1 MRPTRIREIKMKKT
15 LLVVSALSVAL
26 ASQAQILKPKSE
38 LVGIGDPAPVMFTC
52 DGKGRMYNYLDTDEK
67 RVKIYDENL
76 DVEKE
81 FDLVL
86 PNMETYAVTK
96 YREPLWKNMSQF
108 DKVVDHTVYP
118 DVNHAVYP
126 TAVENMTVDLIRDD
140 MNFLCRNI
148 YNGEPLF
155 GKEAV
160 ITETS
165 RTATSVSFDISVNK
179 DSLELSW
186 DYNGKLTGHYYIG
199 QITYSLVDSLALSG
213 DRQQC
218 GKYSGTL
225 KYYGSSLTGA
235 WKEAPEKSDVRSF
248 DVSALVLRYYDM
260 TSPYECSNFYITQN
274 LFNADK
280 AYEYVVPICQQSVE
294 RTNETDR
301 DGDGEVDQ
309 IVTWYDYACPGF
321 KIMQDN
327 GNVVATVMFD
337 EGYILNRY
345 DRHLSF
351 VHFENKNYIVA
362 EVMKTGSDDKTESAS
377 IFYAITPG
385 DAASIKAVRTE
396 RTGLKAT
403 PELARKN
410 EMVVVD
416 FRGIENAKLLSVVNG
431 NGQTVMQTPVA
442 NGQTSYRLNTSNLP
456 AGLYVVKVDNGKR
469 MTESCKIVVR

>member
-1 MRPTRIREIKMKKT
+1 MKKT

-26 ASQAQILKPKSE
+26 ASQAQILKPESV
-38 LVGIGDPAPVMFTC
+38 LGDMRAPVPVPGMFTC
-52 DGKGRMYNYLDTDEK
+52 DGKSRMSNYLDRGEK
-67 RVKIYDENL
+67 NVKVYNEDLE
-76 DVEKE
+76 VEKE

-86 PNMETYAVTK
+86 PNEQSYAVTK
-96 YREPLWKNMSQF
+96 YRELLWKNMPQF
-108 DKVVDHTVYP
+108 DKVVDFVGS
-118 DVNHAVYP
+118 P
-126 TAVENMTVDLIRDD
+126 TAIENVTADQIRDITD
-140 MNFLCRNI
+140 LNE
-148 YNGEPLF
+148 YYEPRKLF

-179 DSLELSW
+179 DSLEVSR

-199 QITYSLVDSLALSG
+199 QITYSLVDSLTLSG

-225 KYYGSSLTGA
+225 KYYGPSLTGA
-235 WKEAPEKSDVRSF
+235 WKEDPEKSNEQSF
-248 DVSALVLRYYDM
+248 ETRPINLYYYDM
-260 TSPYECSNFYITQN
+260 ASLYDDGHFLITQN

-280 AYEYVVPICQQSVE
+280 AYEYVVPICQLSVE
-294 RTNETDR
+294 RTTETDS
-301 DGDGEVDQ
+301 DGDGEPDQ
-309 IVTWYDYACPGF
+309 IVTWYGCTYPGF

-327 GNVVATVMFD
+327 GNVVATIMLD
-337 EGYILNRY
+337 EGYSLNTY
-345 DRHLSF
+345 DSDFTF

-362 EVMKTGSDDKTESAS
+362 NVQKAGNDGKAEYAS
-377 IFYAITPG
+377 VFYAITPG

-403 PELARKN
+403 PEFARKN

>member
-1 MRPTRIREIKMKKT
+1 MKKT

-26 ASQAQILKPKSE
+26 ASQAQILKPESV
-38 LVGIGDPAPVMFTC
+38 LGGGMITPVPVPGMFTC
-52 DGKGRMYNYLDTDEK
+52 DGKSRMSNYLDYDEK
-67 RVKIYDENL
+67 NVKVYNEDLE
-76 DVEKE
+76 VEKE

-86 PNMETYAVTK
+86 PNAQTYAVTK
-96 YREPLWKNMSQF
+96 YRELLWKNMPQF
-108 DKVVDHTVYP
+108 DRVVDYEFNPNAIENV
-118 DVNHAVYP
+118 
-126 TAVENMTVDLIRDD
+126 TADLIRDD
-140 MNFLCRNI
+140 MNYL
-148 YNGEPLF
+148 YGYHGEPLF

-179 DSLELSW
+179 DSLEVST

-199 QITYSLVDSLALSG
+199 QITYSLVNSDSL
-213 DRQQC
+213 RQQC

-225 KYYGSSLTGA
+225 KYYGPSLTGA
-235 WKEAPEKSDVRSF
+235 WKEAPEKSGEQSF
-248 DVSALVLRYYDM
+248 EIRPLKLHYYDM
-260 TSPYECSNFYITQN
+260 ASLYDGDHFLITQN

-294 RTNETDR
+294 STTETDR
-301 DGDGEVDQ
+301 DGDGEPDQ
-309 IVTWYDYACPGF
+309 IVTWYGCTYPGF

-327 GNVVATVMFD
+327 GNVVATIMLD
-337 EGYILNRY
+337 EGYSLNTY
-345 DRHLSF
+345 DSDFTF
-351 VHFENKNYIVA
+351 VHIENKNYIVA
-362 EVMKTGSDDKTESAS
+362 NVQKAGSDGKTEYAS

-416 FRGIENAKLLSVVNG
+416 FSTIENAKLLSVVNG

>member
-1 MRPTRIREIKMKKT
+1 MKKT

-26 ASQAQILKPKSE
+26 ASQAQILKPESV
-38 LVGIGDPAPVMFTC
+38 LGDMRVPVPVPGMFTC
-52 DGKGRMYNYLDTDEK
+52 DGKSRMSNYLDHNEK
-67 RVKIYDENL
+67 NVKVYNEDLE
-76 DVEKE
+76 VEKE

-86 PNMETYAVTK
+86 PNAQSYAVTK
-96 YREPLWKNMSQF
+96 YRELLWKNMPQF
-108 DKVVDHTVYP
+108 DMVVDYAFDPVAIEK
-118 DVNHAVYP
+118 V
-126 TAVENMTVDLIRDD
+126 TVDLIRDMTEFD
-140 MNFLCRNI
+140 EYYGGSLR
-148 YNGEPLF
+148 LF

-179 DSLELSW
+179 DSLEVSK
-186 DYNGKLTGHYYIG
+186 DYGSGKLKGHYYIG
-199 QITYSLVDSLALSG
+199 QITYTLVDSLTLSG

-225 KYYGSSLTGA
+225 KYYGPSLTGA
-235 WKEAPEKSDVRSF
+235 WKEDPEKSDERSF
-248 DVSALVLRYYDM
+248 EIRPISLYYYDM
-260 TSPYECSNFYITQN
+260 ASLYDDGHFLITQN

-280 AYEYVVPICQQSVE
+280 AYEYVVPICQLSVE
-294 RTNETDR
+294 RTTETDS
-301 DGDGEVDQ
+301 DGDGEPDQ
-309 IVTWYDYACPGF
+309 IVTWYGCTYPGF

-327 GNVVATVMFD
+327 GNVVATIMLD
-337 EGYILNRY
+337 EGYSLNTY
-345 DRHLSF
+345 DSDFTF

-362 EVMKTGSDDKTESAS
+362 NVQKAGNDGKTEYAS
-377 IFYAITPG
+377 VFYAITPG

-403 PELARKN
+403 PEFARKN

-431 NGQTVMQTPVA
+431 NGQTVMQTSVA

>member
-26 ASQAQILKPKSE
+26 TSQAQILKPESVLGGGMITPE
-38 LVGIGDPAPVMFTC
+38 PVPGMFTC
-52 DGKGRMYNYLDTDEK
+52 DGKSRMSNYLDYNEK
-67 RVKIYDENL
+67 NVKVYNENL
-76 DVEKE
+76 EVEKE

-86 PNMETYAVTK
+86 PNAQTYAVTK
-96 YREPLWKNMSQF
+96 YRELLWKNMPQF
-108 DKVVDHTVYP
+108 DRVVDYEFNPNAIENV
-118 DVNHAVYP
+118 
-126 TAVENMTVDLIRDD
+126 TADRIRND
-140 MNFLCRNI
+140 MNYLYGYSGN
-148 YNGEPLF
+148 PLF

-179 DSLELSW
+179 DSLEVSK

-199 QITYSLVDSLALSG
+199 QITYSLVNSDSL
-213 DRQQC
+213 RQQC

-225 KYYGSSLTGA
+225 KYYGPSLTGA
-235 WKEAPEKSDVRSF
+235 WKEDPEKSNERSF
-248 DVSALVLRYYDM
+248 EIRPLKMSYYDM
-260 TSPYECSNFYITQN
+260 ASLFDESNFLITQN

-294 RTNETDR
+294 RTNETDL

-309 IVTWYDYACPGF
+309 IVTWYGYACPGF

-327 GNVVATVMFD
+327 GNVLATIMFD
-337 EGYILNRY
+337 EGYCFDDYLIGG
-345 DRHLSF
+345 DQSLSL

-362 EVMKTGSDDKTESAS
+362 NVEKAGSNGEKERAC

-385 DAASIKAVRTE
+385 DASSIKAVRTE
-396 RTGLKAT
+396 RTGVKAT
-403 PELARKN
+403 PEFARKS

-431 NGQTVMQTPVA
+431 NGQTVMQAPVA

>member
-1 MRPTRIREIKMKKT
+1 MKKT

-26 ASQAQILKPKSE
+26 ASQAQILKPESV
-38 LVGIGDPAPVMFTC
+38 LGDMRSPVPVPGMFTC
-52 DGKGRMYNYLDTDEK
+52 DGKSRMSNCLDHGEK
-67 RVKIYDENL
+67 SVKIYDENL

-86 PNMETYAVTK
+86 PNVETYAVTK
-96 YREPLWKNMSQF
+96 YREPLWKNMPQF
-108 DKVVDHTVYP
+108 DKVVDFAIDP
-118 DVNHAVYP
+118 IAIEDM
-126 TAVENMTVDLIRDD
+126 TADRIRDLRTND
-140 MNFLCRNI
+140 GYYVL
-148 YNGEPLF
+148 L

-179 DSLELSW
+179 DSLELST

-199 QITYSLVDSLALSG
+199 KITYSLVDTLLLNG
-213 DRQQC
+213 DRQQF

-235 WKEAPEKSDVRSF
+235 WKEAPEKSNVRSF
-248 DVSALVLRYYDM
+248 DVEALDLMYSDM
-260 TSPYECSNFYITQN
+260 VSPCEESYFLITQN

-294 RTNETDR
+294 RTDETDL

-309 IVTWYDYACPGF
+309 IVTWYGYACPGF

-345 DRHLSF
+345 DSYLNF
-351 VHFENKNYIVA
+351 VHLENKNYIVA
-362 EVMKTGSDDKTESAS
+362 NVEKTGSDGKTERAS

-385 DAASIKAVRTE
+385 DASSIKAVRTE
-396 RTGLKAT
+396 RTGVKAT
-403 PELARKN
+403 PEFARKS

>member
-1 MRPTRIREIKMKKT
+1 MKKT

-26 ASQAQILKPKSE
+26 ASQAQILKPKSK
-38 LVGIGDPAPVMFTC
+38 LDGVGVPVPGMFTC
-52 DGKGRMYNYLDTDEK
+52 DGKSRMSNYLGYNEK
-67 RVKIYDENL
+67 NVKVYNEDLE
-76 DVEKE
+76 VEKE

-86 PNMETYAVTK
+86 PNAQSYAVTK
-96 YREPLWKNMSQF
+96 YRELLWKNMPQF
-108 DKVVDHTVYP
+108 DMVVDY
-118 DVNHAVYP
+118 AVDP
-126 TAVENMTVDLIRDD
+126 VAIENVTADQIRDE
-140 MNFLCRNI
+140 MNYRYEYGNPAGLRR
-148 YNGEPLF
+148 LF

-179 DSLELSW
+179 DSLEVSK

-199 QITYSLVDSLALSG
+199 KITYTLGDTLVSSG
-213 DRQQC
+213 VRVPC
-218 GKYSGTL
+218 GKYSGIL
-225 KYYGSSLTGA
+225 KYYGPSLTGA
-235 WKEAPEKSDVRSF
+235 WKENPEKSDERSF
-248 DVSALVLRYYDM
+248 EIMPINLYYYDM
-260 TSPYECSNFYITQN
+260 ASLYDDGHFLITQN

-280 AYEYVVPICQQSVE
+280 AYEYVVPICQQSVV
-294 RTNETDR
+294 RTEETDL
-301 DGDGEVDQ
+301 DGDGEADQ
-309 IVTWYDYACPGF
+309 ITTWYGCDYPGF

-327 GNVVATVMFD
+327 GNVVATIMLD
-337 EGYILNRY
+337 EGYSLNTY
-345 DRHLSF
+345 DSDFTF

-362 EVMKTGSDDKTESAS
+362 NVQKTGSNGETEYAS

-403 PELARKN
+403 PEFARKS

-431 NGQTVMQTPVA
+431 NGQTVMQVPVA

-469 MTESCKIVVR
+469 MTENCKIVVR

>member
-1 MRPTRIREIKMKKT
+1 MKKT

-26 ASQAQILKPKSE
+26 ASQAQILKPESV
-38 LVGIGDPAPVMFTC
+38 LGDMRVPVPVPGMFTC
-52 DGKGRMYNYLDTDEK
+52 DGKSRMSNYLDHNEK
-67 RVKIYDENL
+67 NVKVYNEDLE
-76 DVEKE
+76 VEKE

-86 PNMETYAVTK
+86 PNAQSYAVTK
-96 YREPLWKNMSQF
+96 YRELLWKNMPQF
-108 DKVVDHTVYP
+108 DKVVDY
-118 DVNHAVYP
+118 AVDP
-126 TAVENMTVDLIRDD
+126 IAIEKVTVDLIRDMTEFD
-140 MNFLCRNI
+140 EYYGGSLR
-148 YNGEPLF
+148 LF

-179 DSLELSW
+179 DSLEVSK
-186 DYNGKLTGHYYIG
+186 DYGSGKLKGHYYIG
-199 QITYSLVDSLALSG
+199 QITYTLVDSLTLSG

-225 KYYGSSLTGA
+225 KYYGPSLTGA
-235 WKEAPEKSDVRSF
+235 WKENPEKSDERSF
-248 DVSALVLRYYDM
+248 KIRPISLYYYDM
-260 TSPYECSNFYITQN
+260 ASLYDDGHFLITQN

-280 AYEYVVPICQQSVE
+280 AYEYVVPICQLSVE
-294 RTNETDR
+294 RTTETDS
-301 DGDGEVDQ
+301 DGDGEPDQ
-309 IVTWYDYACPGF
+309 IVTWYGCTYPGF

-327 GNVVATVMFD
+327 GNVVATIMLD
-337 EGYILNRY
+337 EGYSLNTY
-345 DRHLSF
+345 DSDFTF

-362 EVMKTGSDDKTESAS
+362 NVQKAGNDGKTEFAS
-377 IFYAITPG
+377 VFYAITPG

-403 PELARKN
+403 PEFARKN

>member
-1 MRPTRIREIKMKKT
+1 MKKT

-38 LVGIGDPAPVMFTC
+38 LVGIGDPVPVMFTC
-52 DGKGRMYNYLDTDEK
+52 DGKGRMYNYLDTGEK
-67 RVKIYDENL
+67 SVKIYDENL

-86 PNMETYAVTK
+86 PKAETYTVTK
-96 YREPLWKNMSQF
+96 YRELLWKNMPQL
-108 DKVVDHTVYP
+108 DKVVD
-118 DVNHAVYP
+118 DAGYP
-126 TAVENMTVDLIRDD
+126 TAIENMTADLIRE
-140 MNFLCRNI
+140 MYELNE
-148 YNGEPLF
+148 YNEPRRLF

-179 DSLELSW
+179 DSLEVSR

-199 QITYSLVDSLALSG
+199 QITYSLVDSLTSSG
-213 DRQQC
+213 YRQQS

-225 KYYGSSLTGA
+225 KYYGPSLTGA
-235 WKEAPEKSDVRSF
+235 WKEAPEKSDVYSF
-248 DVSALVLRYYDM
+248 DVSALVSSYDDM
-260 TSPYECSNFYITQN
+260 VSHYDCNNFYITQN

-294 RTNETDR
+294 RTVETDL
-301 DGDGEVDQ
+301 DGDGEADQ
-309 IVTWYDYACPGF
+309 ITTWYGCDYPGF

-327 GNVVATVMFD
+327 GNVVATIMLD
-337 EGYILNRY
+337 EGYSLNTY
-345 DRHLSF
+345 DSDFTF

-362 EVMKTGSDDKTESAS
+362 NVQKAGNDGKTEYAS
-377 IFYAITPG
+377 VFYAITPG
-385 DAASIKAVRTE
+385 DAASIKAVCTE

-403 PELARKN
+403 PEFARKN

>member
-1 MRPTRIREIKMKKT
+1 M
-15 LLVVSALSVAL
+15 S
-26 ASQAQILKPKSE
+26 
-38 LVGIGDPAPVMFTC
+38 
-52 DGKGRMYNYLDTDEK
+52 NYLDHNEK
-67 RVKIYDENL
+67 NVKVYNEDLE
-76 DVEKE
+76 VEKE

-86 PNMETYAVTK
+86 PNAQSYAVTK
-96 YREPLWKNMSQF
+96 YRELLWKNMPQF
-108 DKVVDHTVYP
+108 DKVVDY
-118 DVNHAVYP
+118 AVDP
-126 TAVENMTVDLIRDD
+126 IAIEKVTVDLIRDMTEFD
-140 MNFLCRNI
+140 EYYGGSLR
-148 YNGEPLF
+148 LF

-179 DSLELSW
+179 DSLEVSK
-186 DYNGKLTGHYYIG
+186 DYGSGKLKGHYYIG
-199 QITYSLVDSLALSG
+199 QITYTLVDSLTLSG

-225 KYYGSSLTGA
+225 KYYGPSITGA
-235 WKEAPEKSDVRSF
+235 WKEDPEKSDERSF
-248 DVSALVLRYYDM
+248 EIRPISLYYYDM
-260 TSPYECSNFYITQN
+260 ASLYDDGHFLITQN

-280 AYEYVVPICQQSVE
+280 AYEYVVPICQLSVE
-294 RTNETDR
+294 RTTETDS
-301 DGDGEVDQ
+301 DGDGEPDQ
-309 IVTWYDYACPGF
+309 IVTWYGCTYPGF

-327 GNVVATVMFD
+327 GNVVATIMLD
-337 EGYILNRY
+337 EGYSLNTY
-345 DRHLSF
+345 DSDFTF

-362 EVMKTGSDDKTESAS
+362 NVQKAGNDGKTEYAS
-377 IFYAITPG
+377 VFYAITPG

-403 PELARKN
+403 PEFARKN

>member
-1 MRPTRIREIKMKKT
+1 MKKT

-26 ASQAQILKPKSE
+26 ASQAQILKPESV
-38 LVGIGDPAPVMFTC
+38 LGDMRAPVPVPGMFTC
-52 DGKGRMYNYLDTDEK
+52 DGKSRMSNYLDRDEK
-67 RVKIYDENL
+67 NVKIYNEDLE
-76 DVEKE
+76 VEKE

-86 PNMETYAVTK
+86 PNAQSYAVTK
-96 YREPLWKNMSQF
+96 YRELLWKNMPQF
-108 DKVVDHTVYP
+108 DMVVDFVGS
-118 DVNHAVYP
+118 P
-126 TAVENMTVDLIRDD
+126 TAIENMTADQIRDN
-140 MNFLCRNI
+140 MNYI
-148 YNGEPLF
+148 YGYENPDGLRGLF

-160 ITETS
+160 LTETS

-179 DSLELSW
+179 DSLEVSK

-199 QITYSLVDSLALSG
+199 QITYSLVDSLTSSG

-225 KYYGSSLTGA
+225 KYYGPSLTGA
-235 WKEAPEKSDVRSF
+235 WKEDPEKSDERSF
-248 DVSALVLRYYDM
+248 EIRPINLYYYDM
-260 TSPYECSNFYITQN
+260 ASLYDDGHFLITQN

-280 AYEYVVPICQQSVE
+280 AYEYVVPICQLSVE
-294 RTNETDR
+294 RTTETDS
-301 DGDGEVDQ
+301 DGDGEPDL
-309 IVTWYDYACPGF
+309 IVTWYGCTYPGV

-327 GNVVATVMFD
+327 GNVVATIMLD
-337 EGYILNRY
+337 EGYSLNTY
-345 DRHLSF
+345 DSDFTF

-362 EVMKTGSDDKTESAS
+362 NVEKAGSDGKTEYAS

-416 FRGIENAKLLSVVNG
+416 FSTIENAKLLSVVNG

>member
-1 MRPTRIREIKMKKT
+1 MGG
-15 LLVVSALSVAL
+15 
-26 ASQAQILKPKSE
+26 
-38 LVGIGDPAPVMFTC
+38 VGVPVPGMFTC
-52 DGKGRMYNYLDTDEK
+52 DGKSRMSNYLDYDEK
-67 RVKIYDENL
+67 SVKIYDENL

-86 PNMETYAVTK
+86 PNMETYSVTK
-96 YREPLWKNMSQF
+96 YREPLWKNMPQF
-108 DKVVDHTVYP
+108 DKVVDFAIDPIAIEHV
-118 DVNHAVYP
+118 
-126 TAVENMTVDLIRDD
+126 TADQIRDLRTND
-140 MNFLCRNI
+140 GYYVL
-148 YNGEPLF
+148 L

-179 DSLELSW
+179 DSLELST

-199 QITYSLVDSLALSG
+199 KITYSLVDTLLLNG

-225 KYYGSSLTGA
+225 KYYGASLTGA
-235 WKEAPEKSDVRSF
+235 WKEAPEKGDVKRY
-248 DVSALVLRYYDM
+248 DVEALNLYYCDM
-260 TSPYECSNFYITQN
+260 LSPYDDSRFLITQN

-280 AYEYVVPICQQSVE
+280 AYEYVAPICQQSVE
-294 RTNETDR
+294 RTDETDL

-309 IVTWYDYACPGF
+309 IVTWYGCTYPGF

-337 EGYILNRY
+337 DGYILNRY
-345 DRHLSF
+345 NRYLDF

-362 EVMKTGSDDKTESAS
+362 GVEKTVGDGKTENAS
-377 IFYAITPG
+377 IFYAIAPG

-403 PELARKN
+403 PEFARKN

-416 FRGIENAKLLSVVNG
+416 FSTIENAKLLSVVNG

>member
-26 ASQAQILKPKSE
+26 ASQAQILKPESV
-38 LVGIGDPAPVMFTC
+38 LGDMRVPVPVPGMFTC
-52 DGKGRMYNYLDTDEK
+52 DGKSRMSNYLDYNEK
-67 RVKIYDENL
+67 NVKVYNEDLE
-76 DVEKE
+76 VEKE

-86 PNMETYAVTK
+86 PNAQSYAVTK
-96 YREPLWKNMSQF
+96 YRELLWKNMPQF
-108 DKVVDHTVYP
+108 DMVVDYAFDPVAIEN
-118 DVNHAVYP
+118 V
-126 TAVENMTVDLIRDD
+126 TADQIRDD
-140 MNFLCRNI
+140 MNYRYEYENPAGLRR
-148 YNGEPLF
+148 LF

-179 DSLELSW
+179 DSLVLST

-199 QITYSLVDSLALSG
+199 KITYSLGDSLMSSG
-213 DRQQC
+213 VRVPC
-218 GKYSGTL
+218 GKYSGIL
-225 KYYGSSLTGA
+225 KYYGPSLTGA
-235 WKEAPEKSDVRSF
+235 WKEDPEKSDERSF
-248 DVSALVLRYYDM
+248 ERRPINLYYYDM
-260 TSPYECSNFYITQN
+260 ASLYDDGHFLITQN

-280 AYEYVVPICQQSVE
+280 AYEYVVPICQQSVV
-294 RTNETDR
+294 RTEETDL
-301 DGDGEVDQ
+301 DGDGEADQ
-309 IVTWYDYACPGF
+309 ITTWYGCDYPGF

-327 GNVVATVMFD
+327 GNVVATIMLD
-337 EGYILNRY
+337 EGYSLNTY
-345 DRHLSF
+345 DSDFTF

-362 EVMKTGSDDKTESAS
+362 NVQKAGNDGKTEYAS
-377 IFYAITPG
+377 VFYAITPG

-403 PELARKN
+403 PEFARKN

-456 AGLYVVKVDNGKR
+456 VGLYVVKVDNGKR

>member
-26 ASQAQILKPKSE
+26 ASQAQILKPESV
-38 LVGIGDPAPVMFTC
+38 LGDMRVPVPVPGMFTC
-52 DGKGRMYNYLDTDEK
+52 DGKSRMSNYLDHNEK
-67 RVKIYDENL
+67 NVKVYNEDLE
-76 DVEKE
+76 VEKE

-86 PNMETYAVTK
+86 PNAQSYAVTK
-96 YREPLWKNMSQF
+96 YRELLWKNMPQF
-108 DKVVDHTVYP
+108 DMVVDYAGAPIAIEKV
-118 DVNHAVYP
+118 
-126 TAVENMTVDLIRDD
+126 TVDLIRDLAEL
-140 MNFLCRNI
+140 NE
-148 YNGEPLF
+148 YYEPRKIF

-179 DSLELSW
+179 DSLEVSK

-199 QITYSLVDSLALSG
+199 QITYSLVDSLTSSG

-225 KYYGSSLTGA
+225 KYYGPSLTGA
-235 WKEAPEKSDVRSF
+235 WKEDPEKSDERSF
-248 DVSALVLRYYDM
+248 EIRPINLYYYDM
-260 TSPYECSNFYITQN
+260 ASLYDDGHFLITQN

-280 AYEYVVPICQQSVE
+280 AYEYVVPICQLSVE
-294 RTNETDR
+294 RTTETDS
-301 DGDGEVDQ
+301 DGDGEPDL
-309 IVTWYDYACPGF
+309 IVTWYGCTYPGF

-327 GNVVATVMFD
+327 GNVVATIMLD
-337 EGYILNRY
+337 EGYSLNTY
-345 DRHLSF
+345 DSDFTF

-362 EVMKTGSDDKTESAS
+362 NVEKAGSDGKTEYAS

>member
-1 MRPTRIREIKMKKT
+1 MKKT

-38 LVGIGDPAPVMFTC
+38 LGDMRSPVPVPGMFTC
-52 DGKGRMYNYLDTDEK
+52 DGKSRMSNYLDHDEK
-67 RVKIYDENL
+67 SVKIYDENL

-86 PNMETYAVTK
+86 PNVETYAVTK
-96 YREPLWKNMSQF
+96 YREPLWKNMPQF
-108 DKVVDHTVYP
+108 DRVVDYEFNPNAIENV
-118 DVNHAVYP
+118 
-126 TAVENMTVDLIRDD
+126 TADRIRND
-140 MNFLCRNI
+140 MNYLYGYSGN
-148 YNGEPLF
+148 PLF

-179 DSLELSW
+179 DSLELST

-199 QITYSLVDSLALSG
+199 KITYSLVDTLLLNG
-213 DRQQC
+213 DRQQF

-248 DVSALVLRYYDM
+248 DVEALDLMYSDM
-260 TSPYECSNFYITQN
+260 VSPCEESYFLITQN

-294 RTNETDR
+294 RTNETDL

-309 IVTWYDYACPGF
+309 IVTWYGYACPGF

-345 DRHLSF
+345 DRYLNF

-362 EVMKTGSDDKTESAS
+362 NVQKTGSDGETEYAS
-377 IFYAITPG
+377 IFYAIAPG

-416 FRGIENAKLLSVVNG
+416 FSTIENAKLLSVVNG
-431 NGQTVMQTPVA
+431 NGQTVMQVPVA

>member
-26 ASQAQILKPKSE
+26 ASQAQILNPKSV
-38 LVGIGDPAPVMFTC
+38 LGDMRVPVPVPGMFTC
-52 DGKGRMYNYLDTDEK
+52 DGKSRMSNYLDYNEK
-67 RVKIYDENL
+67 NVKVYNEDLE
-76 DVEKE
+76 VEKE

-86 PNMETYAVTK
+86 PNAQSYAVTK
-96 YREPLWKNMSQF
+96 YRELSWKNMPQF
-108 DKVVDHTVYP
+108 DLVVDYEINPNAIENV
-118 DVNHAVYP
+118 
-126 TAVENMTVDLIRDD
+126 TADRIRND
-140 MNFLCRNI
+140 MNYLYGYSGN
-148 YNGEPLF
+148 PLF

-179 DSLELSW
+179 DSLIVST

-199 QITYSLVDSLALSG
+199 QITYSLVDSLTLSG

-225 KYYGSSLTGA
+225 KYYGPSLTGA
-235 WKEAPEKSDVRSF
+235 WKEDPEKSDVRSF
-248 DVSALVLRYYDM
+248 EISPLELCYYDM
-260 TSPYECSNFYITQN
+260 ASLYDGDHFLITQN

-280 AYEYVVPICQQSVE
+280 AYEYVVPICQLSVE
-294 RTNETDR
+294 RTVETDL

-309 IVTWYDYACPGF
+309 IVTWYGCTYPGF

-327 GNVVATVMFD
+327 GNVVATIMLD
-337 EGYILNRY
+337 EGYSLNTY
-345 DRHLSF
+345 DRDFTF

-362 EVMKTGSDDKTESAS
+362 NVQKAGSDGKTEHAS

-385 DAASIKAVRTE
+385 DASSIKAVRTE

-416 FRGIENAKLLSVVNG
+416 FSTIENAKLLSVVNG

>member
-1 MRPTRIREIKMKKT
+1 MKKT

-38 LVGIGDPAPVMFTC
+38 LGDMRSPVPVPGMFTC
-52 DGKGRMYNYLDTDEK
+52 DGKSRMSNYLDHDEK
-67 RVKIYDENL
+67 SVKIYDENL

-86 PNMETYAVTK
+86 PNVETYAVTK
-96 YREPLWKNMSQF
+96 YREPLWKNMPQF
-108 DKVVDHTVYP
+108 DKVVDFAIDP
-118 DVNHAVYP
+118 IAIEDM
-126 TAVENMTVDLIRDD
+126 TADRIRDLRTND
-140 MNFLCRNI
+140 GYYVL
-148 YNGEPLF
+148 L

-179 DSLELSW
+179 DSLELST

-199 QITYSLVDSLALSG
+199 KITYSLVDTLLLNG
-213 DRQQC
+213 DRQQF

-248 DVSALVLRYYDM
+248 DVEALDLMYSDM
-260 TSPYECSNFYITQN
+260 VSPCEESYFLITQN

-294 RTNETDR
+294 RTNETDL

-309 IVTWYDYACPGF
+309 IVTWYGYACPGF

-345 DRHLSF
+345 DRYLNF

-362 EVMKTGSDDKTESAS
+362 NVQKTGSDGETEYAS
-377 IFYAITPG
+377 IFYAIAPG

-416 FRGIENAKLLSVVNG
+416 FSTIENAKLLSVVNG
-431 NGQTVMQTPVA
+431 NGQTVMQVPVA

>member
-26 ASQAQILKPKSE
+26 ASQAQILKPESV
-38 LVGIGDPAPVMFTC
+38 LGDMRVPVPVPGMFTC
-52 DGKGRMYNYLDTDEK
+52 DGKSRMSNYLDHNEK
-67 RVKIYDENL
+67 NVKVYNEDLE
-76 DVEKE
+76 VEKE

-86 PNMETYAVTK
+86 PNAQSYAVTK
-96 YREPLWKNMSQF
+96 YRELLWKNMPQF
-108 DKVVDHTVYP
+108 DMVVDYAFDPVAIEN
-118 DVNHAVYP
+118 V
-126 TAVENMTVDLIRDD
+126 TADQIRDD
-140 MNFLCRNI
+140 MNYRYEYENPAGLRR
-148 YNGEPLF
+148 LF

-179 DSLELSW
+179 DSLVLST

-199 QITYSLVDSLALSG
+199 KITYSLGDSLMSSG
-213 DRQQC
+213 VRVPC
-218 GKYSGTL
+218 GKYSGIL
-225 KYYGSSLTGA
+225 KYYGPSLTGA
-235 WKEAPEKSDVRSF
+235 WKEDPEKSDERSF
-248 DVSALVLRYYDM
+248 EIRPINLYYYDM
-260 TSPYECSNFYITQN
+260 ASLYDDGHFLITQN

-280 AYEYVVPICQQSVE
+280 AYEYVVPICQQSVV
-294 RTNETDR
+294 RTEETDL
-301 DGDGEVDQ
+301 DGDGEADQ
-309 IVTWYDYACPGF
+309 ITTWYGCDYPGF
-321 KIMQDN
+321 KKMQDN
-327 GNVVATVMFD
+327 GNVVATIMLD
-337 EGYILNRY
+337 EGYSLNTY
-345 DRHLSF
+345 DSDFTF

-362 EVMKTGSDDKTESAS
+362 NVQKAGNDGKTEYAS
-377 IFYAITPG
+377 VFYAITPG

>member
-1 MRPTRIREIKMKKT
+1 MKKT

-52 DGKGRMYNYLDTDEK
+52 DGKGCMYNYLDTDEK

-118 DVNHAVYP
+118 DVNHEVYP

-140 MNFLCRNI
+140 MNFLYRYI

-199 QITYSLVDSLALSG
+199 QITYSLVDSLA
-213 DRQQC
+213 
-218 GKYSGTL
+218 
-225 KYYGSSLTGA
+225 
-235 WKEAPEKSDVRSF
+235 
-248 DVSALVLRYYDM
+248 
-260 TSPYECSNFYITQN
+260 
-274 LFNADK
+274 
-280 AYEYVVPICQQSVE
+280 
-294 RTNETDR
+294 
-301 DGDGEVDQ
+301 
-309 IVTWYDYACPGF
+309 
-321 KIMQDN
+321 
-327 GNVVATVMFD
+327 
-337 EGYILNRY
+337 
-345 DRHLSF
+345 
-351 VHFENKNYIVA
+351 
-362 EVMKTGSDDKTESAS
+362 
-377 IFYAITPG
+377 
-385 DAASIKAVRTE
+385 
-396 RTGLKAT
+396 
-403 PELARKN
+403 
-410 EMVVVD
+410 
-416 FRGIENAKLLSVVNG
+416 
-431 NGQTVMQTPVA
+431 
-442 NGQTSYRLNTSNLP
+442 
-456 AGLYVVKVDNGKR
+456 
-469 MTESCKIVVR
+469 

>member
-26 ASQAQILKPKSE
+26 ASQAQILKPESV
-38 LVGIGDPAPVMFTC
+38 LGNMGVPVPGMFTC
-52 DGKGRMYNYLDTDEK
+52 DGKSRMSNYLDYDEK
-67 RVKIYDENL
+67 NVKVYNENL

-86 PNMETYAVTK
+86 PNVEMYSVTK
-96 YREPLWKNMSQF
+96 YRELLWKNMPQF
-108 DKVVDHTVYP
+108 DKVVDFAIDPIAIEHV
-118 DVNHAVYP
+118 
-126 TAVENMTVDLIRDD
+126 TADQIRDLRTND
-140 MNFLCRNI
+140 GYYL
-148 YNGEPLF
+148 LL

-179 DSLELSW
+179 DSLEVSR
-186 DYNGKLTGHYYIG
+186 DYNGKLKGHYYIG
-199 QITYSLVDSLALSG
+199 QITYSLVDSLTLSG

-225 KYYGSSLTGA
+225 KYYGPSLTGA
-235 WKEAPEKSDVRSF
+235 WKEAPEKSNVQSYDVR
-248 DVSALVLRYYDM
+248 ALSLGYSDM
-260 TSPYECSNFYITQN
+260 VSPYEDSRFLITQN

-294 RTNETDR
+294 RTEESDL

-309 IVTWYDYACPGF
+309 IVTLYGCACPGF

-327 GNVVATVMFD
+327 GNVVAIVMFD
-337 EGYILNRY
+337 EGYRFNSYSILGNR
-345 DRHLSF
+345 RVLSL

-362 EVMKTGSDDKTESAS
+362 DVEKTVGDGETEYASAS
-377 IFYAITPG
+377 IYYAITPG

-416 FRGIENAKLLSVVNG
+416 FSTIENAKLLSVVNG

>member
-26 ASQAQILKPKSE
+26 ASQAQILKPESV
-38 LVGIGDPAPVMFTC
+38 LGGGMITPVPVPGMFTC
-52 DGKGRMYNYLDTDEK
+52 DGKSRMSNYLDYDEK
-67 RVKIYDENL
+67 NVKVYNEDLE
-76 DVEKE
+76 VEKE

-86 PNMETYAVTK
+86 PNAQTYAVTK
-96 YREPLWKNMSQF
+96 YRELLWKNMPQF
-108 DKVVDHTVYP
+108 DRVVDYEFNPNAIENV
-118 DVNHAVYP
+118 
-126 TAVENMTVDLIRDD
+126 TADRIRND
-140 MNFLCRNI
+140 MNYLYGYSGN
-148 YNGEPLF
+148 PLF

-179 DSLELSW
+179 DSLEVSK

-199 QITYSLVDSLALSG
+199 QITYSLVNSDSL
-213 DRQQC
+213 RQQC

-225 KYYGSSLTGA
+225 KYYGPSLTGA
-235 WKEAPEKSDVRSF
+235 WKEAPEKSGEQSF
-248 DVSALVLRYYDM
+248 EIRPLKMCYYDM
-260 TSPYECSNFYITQN
+260 ASLFDESDFLITQN

-280 AYEYVVPICQQSVE
+280 AYEYVVPICQQSVK
-294 RTNETDR
+294 RTDETDI

-309 IVTWYDYACPGF
+309 IVTWYGCAYPGF

-327 GNVVATVMFD
+327 GNVLATIMFD
-337 EGYILNRY
+337 EGYRFDSYLIGGGQA
-345 DRHLSF
+345 LSL

-362 EVMKTGSDDKTESAS
+362 NVQKAGSNGETELAS

-385 DAASIKAVRTE
+385 DASSIKAVRTE
-396 RTGLKAT
+396 RTGVKAT
-403 PELARKN
+403 PEFARKS

>member
-1 MRPTRIREIKMKKT
+1 MKKT

-26 ASQAQILKPKSE
+26 ASQAQILKPKSK
-38 LVGIGDPAPVMFTC
+38 LDGVGVPVPGMFTC
-52 DGKGRMYNYLDTDEK
+52 DGKSRMSDYLDYGEK
-67 RVKIYDENL
+67 SVETSAKIYDENL

-81 FDLVL
+81 FDLVRT
-86 PNMETYAVTK
+86 NVERYSVTK
-96 YREPLWKNMSQF
+96 YRELLWKNIPQF
-108 DKVVDHTVYP
+108 DRVVDY
-118 DVNHAVYP
+118 AVYP
-126 TAVENMTVDLIRDD
+126 TAIENVTADLIRE
-140 MNFLCRNI
+140 MPESNEW
-148 YNGEPLF
+148 YEPKIF

-179 DSLELSW
+179 DSLEVSK

-199 QITYSLVDSLALSG
+199 QITYSLVDSLTLSG

-225 KYYGSSLTGA
+225 KYYGPSLTGA
-235 WKEAPEKSDVRSF
+235 WKEAPEKNNVQSY
-248 DVSALVLRYYDM
+248 DVSALDLWYRDM
-260 TSPYECSNFYITQN
+260 VSPYDDSYFLITQN

-280 AYEYVVPICQQSVE
+280 AYEYVVPVCQQSVE
-294 RTNETDR
+294 STNEIDA

-309 IVTWYDYACPGF
+309 IVTWYGYTCPGF

-327 GNVVATVMFD
+327 GNVLATIMFD
-337 EGYILNRY
+337 EGYRFNNY
-345 DRHLSF
+345 SVGGGDRALSL
-351 VHFENKNYIVA
+351 VHFENKDYIVA
-362 EVMKTGSDDKTESAS
+362 EVEKTGSNGETEYAS

-385 DAASIKAVRTE
+385 DASSIKAVRTE

-403 PELARKN
+403 PEFARKS

-416 FRGIENAKLLSVVNG
+416 FSTIENAKLLSVVNG
-431 NGQTVMQTPVA
+431 NGQTVMQAPVA

>member
-26 ASQAQILKPKSE
+26 ASQAQILKPKSG
-38 LVGIGDPAPVMFTC
+38 LGGVGVPVPGMFTC
-52 DGKGRMYNYLDTDEK
+52 DGKSRMSNYLDYDEK
-67 RVKIYDENL
+67 SVKIYDENL

-86 PNMETYAVTK
+86 PNMETYSVTK
-96 YREPLWKNMSQF
+96 YRELLWKNMPQF
-108 DKVVDHTVYP
+108 DKVVDFAIDP
-118 DVNHAVYP
+118 IAIEDM
-126 TAVENMTVDLIRDD
+126 TADRIRDLRTND
-140 MNFLCRNI
+140 GYYVL
-148 YNGEPLF
+148 L

-179 DSLELSW
+179 DSLELST

-199 QITYSLVDSLALSG
+199 KITYSLVDTLLLNG
-213 DRQQC
+213 DRQQF

-248 DVSALVLRYYDM
+248 DVEALDLMYSDM
-260 TSPYECSNFYITQN
+260 VSPCEGSYFLITQN

-294 RTNETDR
+294 RTDETDL

-309 IVTWYDYACPGF
+309 IVTWYGYACPGF

-327 GNVVATVMFD
+327 GNVFATVMFD

-345 DRHLSF
+345 DRYLNF

-362 EVMKTGSDDKTESAS
+362 NVQKTGSDGETEYAS
-377 IFYAITPG
+377 IFYAIAPG

-410 EMVVVD
+410 EMVFVD
-416 FRGIENAKLLSVVNG
+416 FSTIENAKLLSVVNG

>member
-1 MRPTRIREIKMKKT
+1 MKKT

-26 ASQAQILKPKSE
+26 ASQAQILKPKSV
-38 LVGIGDPAPVMFTC
+38 LGDMKVPVSVPGMFTC
-52 DGKGRMYNYLDTDEK
+52 DGKSRMSNYLDYNEK
-67 RVKIYDENL
+67 NVKVYNEDLE
-76 DVEKE
+76 VEKE

-86 PNMETYAVTK
+86 PNAQSYAVTK
-96 YREPLWKNMSQF
+96 YRELLWKNMPQF
-108 DKVVDHTVYP
+108 DMVVDY
-118 DVNHAVYP
+118 AVDP
-126 TAVENMTVDLIRDD
+126 VAIENVTADQIRDE
-140 MNFLCRNI
+140 MNYRYEYENPAGLRR
-148 YNGEPLF
+148 LF

-179 DSLELSW
+179 DSLVLST

-199 QITYSLVDSLALSG
+199 KITYSLGDSLMSSG
-213 DRQQC
+213 VRVPC
-218 GKYSGTL
+218 GKYSGIL
-225 KYYGSSLTGA
+225 KYYGPSLTGA
-235 WKEAPEKSDVRSF
+235 WKEDPEKSDERSF
-248 DVSALVLRYYDM
+248 EIRPINLYYYDM
-260 TSPYECSNFYITQN
+260 ASLYDDGHFLITQN

-280 AYEYVVPICQQSVE
+280 AYEYVVPICQQSVV
-294 RTNETDR
+294 RTEETDL
-301 DGDGEVDQ
+301 DGDGEADQ
-309 IVTWYDYACPGF
+309 ITTWYGCDYPGF

-327 GNVVATVMFD
+327 GNVVATIMLD
-337 EGYILNRY
+337 EGYSLNTY
-345 DRHLSF
+345 DSDFTF

-362 EVMKTGSDDKTESAS
+362 NVQKAGSDGETEYAS

-403 PELARKN
+403 PEFARKN

>member
-1 MRPTRIREIKMKKT
+1 MKKT

-26 ASQAQILKPKSE
+26 ASQAQILKPESV
-38 LVGIGDPAPVMFTC
+38 LGGGMITPAPVPGMFTC
-52 DGKGRMYNYLDTDEK
+52 DGKSRMSNYLAYDEK
-67 RVKIYDENL
+67 NVKVYNEDLE
-76 DVEKE
+76 VEKE

-86 PNMETYAVTK
+86 PNKQTYAVTK
-96 YREPLWKNMSQF
+96 YRELLWKNMPQF
-108 DKVVDHTVYP
+108 DKVVDL
-118 DVNHAVYP
+118 AGYP
-126 TAVENMTVDLIRDD
+126 TAIENMTADQIRRD
-140 MNFLCRNI
+140 MTELNE
-148 YNGEPLF
+148 YYEPRRLF

-179 DSLELSW
+179 DSLEVSK

-199 QITYSLVDSLALSG
+199 QITYSLVDSLTLSG

-225 KYYGSSLTGA
+225 KYYGPSLTGA
-235 WKEAPEKSDVRSF
+235 WKEDPEKSDERSF
-248 DVSALVLRYYDM
+248 EIRPINLYYYDM
-260 TSPYECSNFYITQN
+260 ASLYDDGHFLITQN

-280 AYEYVVPICQQSVE
+280 AYEYVVPICQQSVV
-294 RTNETDR
+294 RTEETDL
-301 DGDGEVDQ
+301 DGDGEADQ
-309 IVTWYDYACPGF
+309 ITTWYGYDYPGF

-327 GNVVATVMFD
+327 GNVVATIMLD
-337 EGYILNRY
+337 EGYSLNTY
-345 DRHLSF
+345 DSDFTF

-362 EVMKTGSDDKTESAS
+362 NVQKAGNDGKTEYAS
-377 IFYAITPG
+377 VFYAITPG

-403 PELARKN
+403 PEFARKN

>member
-26 ASQAQILKPKSE
+26 ASQAQILKPKSV
-38 LVGIGDPAPVMFTC
+38 LGDMKVPVSVPGMFTC
-52 DGKGRMYNYLDTDEK
+52 DGKSRMSNYLDYDEK
-67 RVKIYDENL
+67 NVKVYNEDLE
-76 DVEKE
+76 VEKE

-86 PNMETYAVTK
+86 PNAETYAMTK
-96 YREPLWKNMSQF
+96 YRELLWKNMPQF
-108 DKVVDHTVYP
+108 DKVVDL
-118 DVNHAVYP
+118 AGYP
-126 TAVENMTVDLIRDD
+126 TAIENMTADQIRRD
-140 MNFLCRNI
+140 MTELNE
-148 YNGEPLF
+148 YYEPRRLF

-179 DSLELSW
+179 DSLEVSR

-199 QITYSLVDSLALSG
+199 KITYSLVDSLTLSG
-213 DRQQC
+213 DRVPC

-225 KYYGSSLTGA
+225 KYYGPSLTGA
-235 WKEAPEKSDVRSF
+235 WKEDPEKSDERSF
-248 DVSALVLRYYDM
+248 EIRPINLCYYDM
-260 TSPYECSNFYITQN
+260 ASLYEDGYFLITQN

-280 AYEYVVPICQQSVE
+280 AYEYVVPICQLSVE
-294 RTNETDR
+294 RTVETDL

-309 IVTWYDYACPGF
+309 ITTWYGCDYPGF

-327 GNVVATVMFD
+327 GNVVATIMFD
-337 EGYILNRY
+337 EGYRFNSY
-345 DRHLSF
+345 SMGMDQALSL
-351 VHFENKNYIVA
+351 VHFENKDYIVTNV
-362 EVMKTGSDDKTESAS
+362 EKTESDGKTESAS

-385 DAASIKAVRTE
+385 DASSIKAVRTE

-403 PELARKN
+403 PEFARKN

-416 FRGIENAKLLSVVNG
+416 FSTIENAKLLSVVNG

>member
-26 ASQAQILKPKSE
+26 ASQAQILKPKSV
-38 LVGIGDPAPVMFTC
+38 LGDMRVPVPVPGMFTC
-52 DGKGRMYNYLDTDEK
+52 DGKSRMSNYLDHNEK
-67 RVKIYDENL
+67 NVKVYNEDLE
-76 DVEKE
+76 VEKE

-86 PNMETYAVTK
+86 PNAQSYAVTK
-96 YREPLWKNMSQF
+96 YRELLWKNMPQF
-108 DKVVDHTVYP
+108 DKVVDYAGAPIAIEKV
-118 DVNHAVYP
+118 
-126 TAVENMTVDLIRDD
+126 TVDLIRDLAEL
-140 MNFLCRNI
+140 NE
-148 YNGEPLF
+148 YYEPRKIF

-179 DSLELSW
+179 DSLEVSK

-199 QITYSLVDSLALSG
+199 QITYSLVDSLTLSG

-225 KYYGSSLTGA
+225 KYYGPSLTGA
-235 WKEAPEKSDVRSF
+235 WKEDPEKSNEQSF
-248 DVSALVLRYYDM
+248 EIWPLKLYYYDM
-260 TSPYECSNFYITQN
+260 TSSYDYGSFLITQN

-280 AYEYVVPICQQSVE
+280 AYEYVVPICQLSVE
-294 RTNETDR
+294 RTTETDS
-301 DGDGEVDQ
+301 DGDGEPDL
-309 IVTWYDYACPGF
+309 IVTWYGRTYPGF

-327 GNVVATVMFD
+327 GNVLATIMLD
-337 EGYILNRY
+337 EGYSLNTY
-345 DRHLSF
+345 ESDFTF

-362 EVMKTGSDDKTESAS
+362 NVQKAGNDGETEYAS

-403 PELARKN
+403 PEFARKN

-416 FRGIENAKLLSVVNG
+416 FSTIENAKLLSVVNG

>member
-1 MRPTRIREIKMKKT
+1 MKKT

-26 ASQAQILKPKSE
+26 ASQAQILKPESV
-38 LVGIGDPAPVMFTC
+38 LGDMRVPVPVPGMFTC
-52 DGKGRMYNYLDTDEK
+52 DGKSRMSNYLDYDEK
-67 RVKIYDENL
+67 NVKVYNEDLE
-76 DVEKE
+76 VEKE

-86 PNMETYAVTK
+86 PNAETYAMTK
-96 YREPLWKNMSQF
+96 YRELLWKNMPQF
-108 DKVVDHTVYP
+108 DKVVDYAGGPIAIEKV
-118 DVNHAVYP
+118 
-126 TAVENMTVDLIRDD
+126 TVDLIRD
-140 MNFLCRNI
+140 MAELNE
-148 YNGEPLF
+148 YYEPRKIF

-179 DSLELSW
+179 DSLEVSK

-199 QITYSLVDSLALSG
+199 QITYSLVDSLTLSG

-225 KYYGSSLTGA
+225 KYYGPSLTGA
-235 WKEAPEKSDVRSF
+235 WKEAPKKSDERSF
-248 DVSALVLRYYDM
+248 EIRPINLYYYDM
-260 TSPYECSNFYITQN
+260 ASLYDDGHFLITQN

-280 AYEYVVPICQQSVE
+280 AYEYVVPICQQSVV
-294 RTNETDR
+294 RTEETDL
-301 DGDGEVDQ
+301 DGDGEADQ
-309 IVTWYDYACPGF
+309 ITTWYGCDYPGF

-327 GNVVATVMFD
+327 GNVVATIMLD
-337 EGYILNRY
+337 EGYSLNTY
-345 DRHLSF
+345 DSDFTF

-362 EVMKTGSDDKTESAS
+362 NVQKAGNDGKTEYAS
-377 IFYAITPG
+377 VFYAITPG

-416 FRGIENAKLLSVVNG
+416 FSTIENAKLLSVVNG

>member
-1 MRPTRIREIKMKKT
+1 MKKT

-26 ASQAQILKPKSE
+26 ASQAQILKPKSG
-38 LVGIGDPAPVMFTC
+38 LGAVGVPVPGMFTC
-52 DGKGRMYNYLDTDEK
+52 DGKSRMSNYLDYDEK
-67 RVKIYDENL
+67 SVKIYDENL

-86 PNMETYAVTK
+86 PNMETYSVTK
-96 YREPLWKNMSQF
+96 YRELLWKNMPQF
-108 DKVVDHTVYP
+108 DKVVDFVIDP
-118 DVNHAVYP
+118 IAIERV
-126 TAVENMTVDLIRDD
+126 TADQIRDLRTND
-140 MNFLCRNI
+140 GYYVL
-148 YNGEPLF
+148 L

-179 DSLELSW
+179 DSLELST

-199 QITYSLVDSLALSG
+199 KITYSLVDTLLLNG

-225 KYYGSSLTGA
+225 KYYGASLTGA
-235 WKEAPEKSDVRSF
+235 WKEAPEKGDVKRYN
-248 DVSALVLRYYDM
+248 VEALNLYYCDM
-260 TSPYECSNFYITQN
+260 LSPYDDSRFLITQN

-280 AYEYVVPICQQSVE
+280 AYEYVAPICQQSVE
-294 RTNETDR
+294 RTEESDL

-309 IVTWYDYACPGF
+309 IVTWYGCTYPGF

-337 EGYILNRY
+337 DGYILNRY
-345 DRHLSF
+345 NRYLDF

-362 EVMKTGSDDKTESAS
+362 GVEKTVGDGKTESAS
-377 IFYAITPG
+377 IFYAIAPG

-403 PELARKN
+403 PEFARKN

-416 FRGIENAKLLSVVNG
+416 FSTIENAKLLSVVNG

>member
-1 MRPTRIREIKMKKT
+1 MKKT

-38 LVGIGDPAPVMFTC
+38 LGDMRSPVPVPGMFTC
-52 DGKGRMYNYLDTDEK
+52 DGKSRMSNYLDHGEK
-67 RVKIYDENL
+67 SVKIYDENL

-86 PNMETYAVTK
+86 PNVETYAVTK
-96 YREPLWKNMSQF
+96 YREPLWKNMPQF
-108 DKVVDHTVYP
+108 DKVVDFAIDP
-118 DVNHAVYP
+118 IAIEDM
-126 TAVENMTVDLIRDD
+126 TADRIRDLRTND
-140 MNFLCRNI
+140 GYYVL
-148 YNGEPLF
+148 L

-179 DSLELSW
+179 DSLELST

-199 QITYSLVDSLALSG
+199 KITYSLVDTLLLNG
-213 DRQQC
+213 DRQQF

-225 KYYGSSLTGA
+225 KYYGYSLTGA

-248 DVSALVLRYYDM
+248 DVEALDLMYSDM
-260 TSPYECSNFYITQN
+260 VSPCEESYFLITQN

-294 RTNETDR
+294 RTNETDL

-309 IVTWYDYACPGF
+309 IVTWYGYACPGF

-345 DRHLSF
+345 DRYLNF

-362 EVMKTGSDDKTESAS
+362 NVQKTGSDGETEYAS
-377 IFYAITPG
+377 IFYAIAPG

>member
-26 ASQAQILKPKSE
+26 ASQAQILKPESV
-38 LVGIGDPAPVMFTC
+38 LGDMRVPVPVPGMFTC
-52 DGKGRMYNYLDTDEK
+52 DGKSRMSNYLDHNEK
-67 RVKIYDENL
+67 NVKVYNEDLE
-76 DVEKE
+76 VEKE

-86 PNMETYAVTK
+86 PNAQSYAVTK
-96 YREPLWKNMSQF
+96 YRELLWKNMPQF
-108 DKVVDHTVYP
+108 DKVVDY
-118 DVNHAVYP
+118 AVDP
-126 TAVENMTVDLIRDD
+126 IAIEKVTVDLIRDMAEFD
-140 MNFLCRNI
+140 EYYGGSLR
-148 YNGEPLF
+148 LF

-179 DSLELSW
+179 DSLEVSK
-186 DYNGKLTGHYYIG
+186 DYGSGKLKGHYYIG
-199 QITYSLVDSLALSG
+199 QITYTLVDSLTLSG

-225 KYYGSSLTGA
+225 KYYGPSLTGA
-235 WKEAPEKSDVRSF
+235 WKEDPEKSDERSF
-248 DVSALVLRYYDM
+248 KIRPISLYYYDM
-260 TSPYECSNFYITQN
+260 ASLYDDGHFLITQN

-280 AYEYVVPICQQSVE
+280 AYEYVVPICQLSVE
-294 RTNETDR
+294 RTTETDS
-301 DGDGEVDQ
+301 DGDGEPDQ
-309 IVTWYDYACPGF
+309 IVTWYGCTYPGF

-327 GNVVATVMFD
+327 GNVVATIMLD
-337 EGYILNRY
+337 EGYSLNTY
-345 DRHLSF
+345 DSDFTF

-362 EVMKTGSDDKTESAS
+362 NVQKAGNDGKTEFAS
-377 IFYAITPG
+377 VFYAITPG

-403 PELARKN
+403 PEFARKN

>member
-1 MRPTRIREIKMKKT
+1 MKKT

-26 ASQAQILKPKSE
+26 ASQAQILKPESV
-38 LVGIGDPAPVMFTC
+38 LGDMRVPVPVPGMFTC
-52 DGKGRMYNYLDTDEK
+52 DGKSRMSNYLDHNEK
-67 RVKIYDENL
+67 NVKVYNEDLE
-76 DVEKE
+76 VEKE

-86 PNMETYAVTK
+86 PNAQSYAVTK
-96 YREPLWKNMSQF
+96 YRELLWKNMPQF
-108 DKVVDHTVYP
+108 DKVVDY
-118 DVNHAVYP
+118 AVDP
-126 TAVENMTVDLIRDD
+126 IAIEKVTVDLIRDMTEFD
-140 MNFLCRNI
+140 EYYGGSLR
-148 YNGEPLF
+148 LF

-179 DSLELSW
+179 DSLEVSK
-186 DYNGKLTGHYYIG
+186 DYGSGKLKGHYYIG
-199 QITYSLVDSLALSG
+199 QITYTLVDSLTLSG

-225 KYYGSSLTGA
+225 KYYGPSLTGA
-235 WKEAPEKSDVRSF
+235 WKEDPEKSDERSF
-248 DVSALVLRYYDM
+248 EIRPISLYYYDM
-260 TSPYECSNFYITQN
+260 ASLYDDGHFLITQN

-280 AYEYVVPICQQSVE
+280 AYEYVVPICQLSVE
-294 RTNETDR
+294 RTTETDS
-301 DGDGEVDQ
+301 DGDGEPDQ
-309 IVTWYDYACPGF
+309 IVTWYGCTYPGF

-327 GNVVATVMFD
+327 GNVVATIMLD
-337 EGYILNRY
+337 EGYSLNTY
-345 DRHLSF
+345 DSDFTF

-362 EVMKTGSDDKTESAS
+362 NVQKAGNDGKTEYAS
-377 IFYAITPG
+377 VFYAITPG

-403 PELARKN
+403 PEFARKN

-442 NGQTSYRLNTSNLP
+442 NGQASYRLNTSNLP

>member
-26 ASQAQILKPKSE
+26 ASQAQILKPKSG
-38 LVGIGDPAPVMFTC
+38 LGGVGVPVPGMFTC
-52 DGKGRMYNYLDTDEK
+52 DGKSRMSNYLDYDEK
-67 RVKIYDENL
+67 SVKIYDENL

-86 PNMETYAVTK
+86 PNMETYSVTK
-96 YREPLWKNMSQF
+96 YRELLWKNMPQF
-108 DKVVDHTVYP
+108 DKVVDFVIDP
-118 DVNHAVYP
+118 IAIERV
-126 TAVENMTVDLIRDD
+126 TADQIRDLRTND
-140 MNFLCRNI
+140 GYYVL
-148 YNGEPLF
+148 L

-179 DSLELSW
+179 DSLELST

-199 QITYSLVDSLALSG
+199 KITYSLVDTLLLNG

-225 KYYGSSLTGA
+225 KYYGASLTGA
-235 WKEAPEKSDVRSF
+235 WKEAPEKGDVKRYN
-248 DVSALVLRYYDM
+248 VEPLNLYYYDM
-260 TSPYECSNFYITQN
+260 TSSYDDGSFLITQN
-274 LFNADK
+274 LFNTDK
-280 AYEYVVPICQQSVE
+280 AYEYVVPICQLVVE
-294 RTNETDR
+294 RTTETDR
-301 DGDGEVDQ
+301 DGDGEPDQ
-309 IVTWYDYACPGF
+309 IVTWYGRTYPGF

-327 GNVVATVMFD
+327 GNVLATIMLD
-337 EGYILNRY
+337 EGYSLNTY
-345 DRHLSF
+345 ESDFTF

-362 EVMKTGSDDKTESAS
+362 NVQKAGSDGETEYAS

-403 PELARKN
+403 PEFARKN

>member
-26 ASQAQILKPKSE
+26 ASQAQILKPESV
-38 LVGIGDPAPVMFTC
+38 LGDMRVPVPVPGMFTC
-52 DGKGRMYNYLDTDEK
+52 DGKSRMSNYLDHNEK
-67 RVKIYDENL
+67 NVKVYNEDLE
-76 DVEKE
+76 VEKE

-86 PNMETYAVTK
+86 PNAQSYAVTK
-96 YREPLWKNMSQF
+96 YRELLWKNMPQF
-108 DKVVDHTVYP
+108 DMVVDYAFDPVAIEN
-118 DVNHAVYP
+118 V
-126 TAVENMTVDLIRDD
+126 TADQIRDD
-140 MNFLCRNI
+140 MNYRYEYENPAGLRR
-148 YNGEPLF
+148 LF

-179 DSLELSW
+179 DSLVLST

-199 QITYSLVDSLALSG
+199 KITYSLGDSLMSSG
-213 DRQQC
+213 VRVPC
-218 GKYSGTL
+218 GKYSGIL
-225 KYYGSSLTGA
+225 KYYGPSLTGA
-235 WKEAPEKSDVRSF
+235 WKEGPEKSDERSF
-248 DVSALVLRYYDM
+248 EIRPISLYYYDM
-260 TSPYECSNFYITQN
+260 ASLYDDGHFLITQN

-280 AYEYVVPICQQSVE
+280 AYEYVVPICQLSVE
-294 RTNETDR
+294 RTTETDS
-301 DGDGEVDQ
+301 DGDGEPDQ
-309 IVTWYDYACPGF
+309 IVTWYGCTYPGF

-327 GNVVATVMFD
+327 GNVVATIMLD
-337 EGYILNRY
+337 EGYSLNTY
-345 DRHLSF
+345 DSDFTF

-362 EVMKTGSDDKTESAS
+362 NVQKAGNDGKFEFAS
-377 IFYAITPG
+377 VFYAITPG

-403 PELARKN
+403 PEFARKN

-416 FRGIENAKLLSVVNG
+416 FSTIENAKLLSVVNG

>member
-26 ASQAQILKPKSE
+26 ASQAQILKPESV
-38 LVGIGDPAPVMFTC
+38 LGDMRVPVPVPGMFTC
-52 DGKGRMYNYLDTDEK
+52 DGKSRMSNYLDHNEK
-67 RVKIYDENL
+67 NVKVYNEDLE
-76 DVEKE
+76 VEKE

-86 PNMETYAVTK
+86 PNAQSYAVTK
-96 YREPLWKNMSQF
+96 YRELLWKNMPQF
-108 DKVVDHTVYP
+108 DKVVDY
-118 DVNHAVYP
+118 AVDP
-126 TAVENMTVDLIRDD
+126 IAIEKVTVDLIRDMTEFD
-140 MNFLCRNI
+140 EYYGGSLR
-148 YNGEPLF
+148 LF

-179 DSLELSW
+179 DSLEVSK
-186 DYNGKLTGHYYIG
+186 DYGSGKLKGHYYIG
-199 QITYSLVDSLALSG
+199 QITYTLVDSLTLSG

-225 KYYGSSLTGA
+225 KYYGPSLTGA
-235 WKEAPEKSDVRSF
+235 WKEDPEKSDERSF
-248 DVSALVLRYYDM
+248 EIRPISLYYYDM
-260 TSPYECSNFYITQN
+260 ASLYDDGHFLITQN

-280 AYEYVVPICQQSVE
+280 AYEYVVPICQLSVE
-294 RTNETDR
+294 RTTETDS
-301 DGDGEVDQ
+301 DGDGEPDQ
-309 IVTWYDYACPGF
+309 IVTWYGCTYPGF

-327 GNVVATVMFD
+327 GNVVATIMLD
-337 EGYILNRY
+337 EGYSLNTH
-345 DRHLSF
+345 DSDFTF

-362 EVMKTGSDDKTESAS
+362 NVQKAGNDGKTEYAS
-377 IFYAITPG
+377 VFYAITPG

-403 PELARKN
+403 PEFARKN

-431 NGQTVMQTPVA
+431 NGQTVMQTSVA

>member
-1 MRPTRIREIKMKKT
+1 MKKT

-38 LVGIGDPAPVMFTC
+38 LVGIGDPVPVMFTC
-52 DGKGRMYNYLDTDEK
+52 DGKGRMYNYLDAGEK
-67 RVKIYDENL
+67 SVKIYDENL

-86 PNMETYAVTK
+86 PKAETYTVTK
-96 YREPLWKNMSQF
+96 YRELLWKNMPQL
-108 DKVVDHTVYP
+108 DKVVD
-118 DVNHAVYP
+118 DAGYP
-126 TAVENMTVDLIRDD
+126 TAIENMTADLIRE
-140 MNFLCRNI
+140 MYELNE
-148 YNGEPLF
+148 YNEPRRLF

-179 DSLELSW
+179 DSLEVSR

-199 QITYSLVDSLALSG
+199 QITYSLVDSLTSSG
-213 DRQQC
+213 YRQQS

-225 KYYGSSLTGA
+225 KYYGPSLTGA
-235 WKEAPEKSDVRSF
+235 WKEAPEKSDVYSF
-248 DVSALVLRYYDM
+248 DVSALVSSYDDM
-260 TSPYECSNFYITQN
+260 VSHYDCNNFYITQN

-294 RTNETDR
+294 RTVETDL

-309 IVTWYDYACPGF
+309 IDTRYGCVYPGF

-327 GNVVATVMFD
+327 GNVLATVMFD
-337 EGYILNRY
+337 EGYSFSGYN
-345 DRHLSF
+345 DLSF

-362 EVMKTGSDDKTESAS
+362 GVKKTVGDGETEYAS

>member
-26 ASQAQILKPKSE
+26 ASQAQILKPESV
-38 LVGIGDPAPVMFTC
+38 LGDMRVPVPVPGMFTC
-52 DGKGRMYNYLDTDEK
+52 DGKSRMSNYLDYNEK
-67 RVKIYDENL
+67 NVKVYNEDLE
-76 DVEKE
+76 VEKE

-86 PNMETYAVTK
+86 PNAQSYAVTK
-96 YREPLWKNMSQF
+96 YRELLWKNMPQF
-108 DKVVDHTVYP
+108 DKVVDY
-118 DVNHAVYP
+118 AVDP
-126 TAVENMTVDLIRDD
+126 IAIEKVTVDLIRDMTEFD
-140 MNFLCRNI
+140 EYYGGSLR
-148 YNGEPLF
+148 LF

-179 DSLELSW
+179 DSLEVSK
-186 DYNGKLTGHYYIG
+186 DYGSGKLKGHYYIG
-199 QITYSLVDSLALSG
+199 QITYTLVDSLTLSG

-225 KYYGSSLTGA
+225 KYYGPSLTGA
-235 WKEAPEKSDVRSF
+235 WKEDPEKSDERSF
-248 DVSALVLRYYDM
+248 KIRPISLYYYDM
-260 TSPYECSNFYITQN
+260 ASLYDDGHFLITQN

-280 AYEYVVPICQQSVE
+280 AYEYAVPICQLSVE
-294 RTNETDR
+294 RTTETDS
-301 DGDGEVDQ
+301 DGDGEPDQ
-309 IVTWYDYACPGF
+309 IVTWYGCTYPGF

-327 GNVVATVMFD
+327 GNVVATIMLD
-337 EGYILNRY
+337 EGYSLNTY
-345 DRHLSF
+345 ESDFTF

-362 EVMKTGSDDKTESAS
+362 NVQKAGNDGKTELAS
-377 IFYAITPG
+377 VFYAITPG

-403 PELARKN
+403 PEFARKN

>member
-26 ASQAQILKPKSE
+26 ASQAQILKPESV
-38 LVGIGDPAPVMFTC
+38 LGDMRVPVPVPGMFTC
-52 DGKGRMYNYLDTDEK
+52 DGKSRMSNYLDHNEK
-67 RVKIYDENL
+67 NVKVYNEDLE
-76 DVEKE
+76 VEKE

-86 PNMETYAVTK
+86 PNAQSYAVTK
-96 YREPLWKNMSQF
+96 YRELLWKNMPQF
-108 DKVVDHTVYP
+108 DKVVDY
-118 DVNHAVYP
+118 AVDP
-126 TAVENMTVDLIRDD
+126 IAIEKVTVDLIRDMTEFD
-140 MNFLCRNI
+140 EYYGGSLR
-148 YNGEPLF
+148 LF

-179 DSLELSW
+179 DSLEVSK
-186 DYNGKLTGHYYIG
+186 DYGSGKLKGHYYIG
-199 QITYSLVDSLALSG
+199 QITYTLVDSLTLSG

-225 KYYGSSLTGA
+225 KYYGPSLTGA
-235 WKEAPEKSDVRSF
+235 WKEDPEKSDERSF
-248 DVSALVLRYYDM
+248 EIRPINLYYYDM
-260 TSPYECSNFYITQN
+260 ASLYDDGHFLITQN

-280 AYEYVVPICQQSVE
+280 AYEYVVPICQQSVV
-294 RTNETDR
+294 RTEETDL
-301 DGDGEVDQ
+301 DGDGEADQ
-309 IVTWYDYACPGF
+309 ITTWYGCTYPGF

-327 GNVVATVMFD
+327 GNVVATIMLD
-337 EGYILNRY
+337 EGYSLNTY
-345 DRHLSF
+345 DRHFTF

-362 EVMKTGSDDKTESAS
+362 NVQKAGNDGKTEFAS
-377 IFYAITPG
+377 VFYAITPG

-403 PELARKN
+403 PEFARKN

>member
-26 ASQAQILKPKSE
+26 ASQAQILKPKSV
-38 LVGIGDPAPVMFTC
+38 LGDMKVPVSVPGMFTC
-52 DGKGRMYNYLDTDEK
+52 DGKSRMSNHLDYDEK
-67 RVKIYDENL
+67 NVKVYNEDLE
-76 DVEKE
+76 VEKE

-86 PNMETYAVTK
+86 PNAETYAITK
-96 YREPLWKNMSQF
+96 YRELLWKNMPQF
-108 DKVVDHTVYP
+108 DKVVDL
-118 DVNHAVYP
+118 AGYP
-126 TAVENMTVDLIRDD
+126 TAIENMTADQIRRD
-140 MNFLCRNI
+140 MTELNE
-148 YNGEPLF
+148 YYEPRRLF

-179 DSLELSW
+179 DSLEVSK

-199 QITYSLVDSLALSG
+199 QITYSLVDSLTLSG
-213 DRQQC
+213 DRVPC

-225 KYYGSSLTGA
+225 KYYGPSLTGA
-235 WKEAPEKSDVRSF
+235 WKEDPEKSDERSF
-248 DVSALVLRYYDM
+248 EIRPINLYYYDM
-260 TSPYECSNFYITQN
+260 ASLYDDGHFLITQN

-280 AYEYVVPICQQSVE
+280 AYEYVVPICQQSVV
-294 RTNETDR
+294 RTEETDL
-301 DGDGEVDQ
+301 DGDGEADQ
-309 IVTWYDYACPGF
+309 ITTWYGCDYPGF

-327 GNVVATVMFD
+327 GNVVATIMLD
-337 EGYILNRY
+337 EGYSLNTY
-345 DRHLSF
+345 DSDFTF

-362 EVMKTGSDDKTESAS
+362 NVQKAGNDGKTEYAS
-377 IFYAITPG
+377 VFYAITPG

-416 FRGIENAKLLSVVNG
+416 FSTIENAKLLSVVNG

>member
-26 ASQAQILKPKSE
+26 ASQAQILKPKSK
-38 LVGIGDPAPVMFTC
+38 LDGVGVSVPGMFTC
-52 DGKGRMYNYLDTDEK
+52 DGKSRMSNYLDFGEK
-67 RVKIYDENL
+67 SVKIYDENL

-81 FDLVL
+81 FDLVRT
-86 PNMETYAVTK
+86 NVEKYSVTK
-96 YREPLWKNMSQF
+96 YRELLWKNMPQF
-108 DKVVDHTVYP
+108 DKVVDS
-118 DVNHAVYP
+118 AVYP
-126 TAVENMTVDLIRDD
+126 TAIEKVTVDLIRDMTEFD
-140 MNFLCRNI
+140 E
-148 YNGEPLF
+148 YNGWSRRLF

-179 DSLELSW
+179 DSLEVSK

-199 QITYSLVDSLALSG
+199 QITYSLVDSLTSSG

-225 KYYGSSLTGA
+225 KYYGPSLTGA
-235 WKEAPEKSDVRSF
+235 WKEDPEKSDERSF
-248 DVSALVLRYYDM
+248 EIRPINLYYYDM
-260 TSPYECSNFYITQN
+260 ASLYDDGHFLITQN

-280 AYEYVVPICQQSVE
+280 AYEYVVPICQLSVE
-294 RTNETDR
+294 RTTETDS
-301 DGDGEVDQ
+301 DGDGEPDL
-309 IVTWYDYACPGF
+309 IVTWYGCTYPGF

-327 GNVVATVMFD
+327 GNVVATIMLD
-337 EGYILNRY
+337 EGYSLNTY
-345 DRHLSF
+345 DSDFTF

-362 EVMKTGSDDKTESAS
+362 NVQKAGNDGKTEYAS
-377 IFYAITPG
+377 VFYAITPG

-416 FRGIENAKLLSVVNG
+416 FSTIENAKLLSVVNG